1 MMMMAMMTVPCVM
14 EIVNDSVLS
23 STAAGCPL
31 IVWLEE
37 TLDGD
42 GPLISSNKC
51 VLTVLARDGNESV
64 GAIKTKIALAAMM
77 GEWGVDGCGSLT
89 FDGMHQDV

>member
-1 MMMMAMMTVPCVM
+1 M
-14 EIVNDSVLS
+14 
-23 STAAGCPL
+23 
-31 IVWLEE
+31 
-37 TLDGD
+37 
-42 GPLISSNKC
+42 
-51 VLTVLARDGNESV
+51 LTVLARDGNESV